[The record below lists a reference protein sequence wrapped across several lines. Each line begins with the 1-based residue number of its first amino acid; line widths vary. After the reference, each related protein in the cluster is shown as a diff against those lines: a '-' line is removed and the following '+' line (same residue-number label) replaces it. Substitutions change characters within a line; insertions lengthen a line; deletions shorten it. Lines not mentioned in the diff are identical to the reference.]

1 MKRYTLLRI
10 TAIVLEVI
18 GYLVLLGGLL
28 LGVMIFAFSYNVL
41 PTQFRLL
48 PATFIGLAGFVI
60 WIFTFGHFLIIAHVI
75 QVCLRSYDN
84 SEQILDYLKT
94 EKIVPVEYTI
104 KEETPLSKWLKE
116 NPDKGVNDYY
126 ANL

>member
-1 MKRYTLLRI
+1 MKRYALLRI
-10 TAIVLEVI
+10 TAIILEVI
-18 GYLVLLGGLL
+18 GYLVLVGGLL
-28 LGVMIFAFSYNVL
+28 LAVMIFAFSYNVL
-41 PTQFRLL
+41 PAQSRLL
-48 PATFIGLAGFVI
+48 PATLVGFAGFVI

-94 EKIVPVEYTI
+94 EKIVTSDYTI

-126 ANL
+126 SR